1 MAIKLKG
8 NNLVLI
14 LGVLAILGGLF
25 YSNNLFG
32 NSNNNNINEGYS
44 AGSVVNYRGQCDSNR
59 SRKILIP
66 TPKYKCL
73 PPKN

>member
-1 MAIKLKG
+1 MAIKLKAITFG
-8 NNLVLI
+8 FNF

-44 AGSVVNYRGQCDSNR
+44 AGSV
-59 SRKILIP
+59 KL
-66 TPKYKCL
+66 
-73 PPKN
+73 

>member
-14 LGVLAILGGLF
+14 LLGVLAILGGLF

-59 SRKILIP
+59 SRKF
-66 TPKYKCL
+66 
-73 PPKN
+73 

>member
-1 MAIKLKG
+1 
-8 NNLVLI
+8 

-44 AGSVVNYRGQCDSNR
+44 AGSV
-59 SRKILIP
+59 KL
-66 TPKYKCL
+66 
-73 PPKN
+73 

>member
-14 LGVLAILGGLF
+14 FLGVLAILGGLF

-32 NSNNNNINEGYS
+32 NSNNN
-44 AGSVVNYRGQCDSNR
+44 
-59 SRKILIP
+59 K
-66 TPKYKCL
+66 
-73 PPKN
+73 